1 MRLYD
6 RRLLPR
12 LIDLAMRSRQLDP
25 YRQRAIAAAG
35 GGVLEIGAG
44 SGRNFALYG
53 PQVEGIC
60 ALDPSPE
67 LLRLAR
73 RRAAAARVRVR
84 LVRGSAELL
93 PFAAASFDTV
103 VTTWTLCS
111 IPDPARALAE
121 ARRVL
126 RSGGRLVFVE
136 HGLAPEPGVA
146 RWQRRLTPY
155 WRPLA
160 GGCHLDRPI
169 DDLVRAAGFDIAE
182 IATEY
187 APGPRPWT
195 YFYQGTAMP

>member
-6 RRLLPR
+6 RRILPR
-12 LIDLAMRSRQLDP
+12 LVDLAMRSRQLAP
-25 YRQRAIAAAG
+25 YRRRAIVAARG
-35 GGVLEIGAG
+35 RVLEIGAG

-53 PQVEGIC
+53 SEVENAC

-73 RRAAAARVRVR
+73 RRAAEAGVPVR

-126 RSGGRLVFVE
+126 RPGGHLVFVE
-136 HGLAPEPGVA
+136 HGLAPQPGVA

-169 DDLVRAAGFDIAE
+169 DDLVRAAGFRIDG

-195 YFYQGTAMP
+195 FFYQGTAMP